1 MITIPSLIIIIAG
14 IVRMLISQRFEKY
27 KTGKKVSLKH
37 QYITVNED
45 VSQKDESKD
54 KAYLVAFA
62 FAFVS
67 VSVSVLGFLNQVFQ
81 QGNFDKNPTCIPI
94 VNKYG
99 LLHGRDTPNK

>member
-62 FAFVS
+62 F
-67 VSVSVLGFLNQVFQ
+67 VSVLGFLNQVFQ

-94 VNKYG
+94 INKYG